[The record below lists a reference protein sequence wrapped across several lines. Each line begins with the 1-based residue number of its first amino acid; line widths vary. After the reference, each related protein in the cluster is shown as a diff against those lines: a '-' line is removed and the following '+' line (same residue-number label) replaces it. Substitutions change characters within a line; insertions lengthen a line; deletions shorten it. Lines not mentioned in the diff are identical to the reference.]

1 MAKELKKYGRCSLT
15 GINGNYVDSHII
27 PRALSKLDQQGMPM
41 IQYGEGKRPKRRWT
55 SWYDSELVTQEGE
68 NILKDLDTWAI
79 KVLRELKLVWSGWGN
94 LTNIDDIHNKIVGTP
109 YGIRKVMIKNKER
122 FRKFFLSILWR
133 SACTSL
139 PEFSEIQLPKEDLK
153 KLGLYL
159 CGKEKLDISFYP
171 AMLTQLSTIG
181 IPHNH
186 TPIADTKRIESED
199 KTSFDIPIFRFYFDG
214 LIVHFHRQ
222 ASDNGYTAKVGN
234 MIVGAKK
241 ELIVSTVE
249 FEYSFQA
256 DNTAKLFYSYSNFI
270 TEKNN
275 NA

>member
-1 MAKELKKYGRCSLT
+1 MIPMTKELKKHGKCRLT
-15 GINGNYVDSHII
+15 GLSGNYVDSHII

-41 IQYGEGKRPKRRWT
+41 IQYGEGKHPTRRWT
-55 SWYDSELVTQEGE
+55 SWYDPELVTEEGE

-94 LTNIDDIHNKIVGTP
+94 ITNIDEIHDKIGGTP
-109 YGIRKVMIKNKER
+109 YGIRKVFIKDRER

-139 PEFSEIQLPKEDLK
+139 PEFSCIQMPEEDLR

-186 TPIADTKRIESED
+186 IPIADTKRIELED
-199 KTSFDIPIFRFYFDG
+199 LTSYDIPIFRFYFDG
-214 LIVHFHRQ
+214 LIVHFHRHE
-222 ASDNGYTAKVGN
+222 SDNGSTAKLGN
-234 MIVGAKK
+234 MVVGAKK
-241 ELIVSTVE
+241 ELIVSTIE
-249 FEYSFQA
+249 FKYSFQA
-256 DNTAKLFYSYSNFI
+256 TNTYNIFSSYSSFI
-270 TEKNN
+270 KEKN
-275 NA
+275 